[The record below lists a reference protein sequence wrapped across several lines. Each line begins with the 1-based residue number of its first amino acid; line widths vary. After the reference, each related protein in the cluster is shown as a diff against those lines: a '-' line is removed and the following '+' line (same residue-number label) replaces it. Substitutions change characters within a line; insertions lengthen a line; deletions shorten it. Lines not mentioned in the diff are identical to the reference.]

1 MAEFKGEGEVK
12 TIQDLYNWAKSR
24 GLENAPFGL
33 IYQNEDSWENEDTF
47 GNERWCLEYS
57 AEVEVR
63 QRKYYDGPSYKKV
76 GKTVDYV
83 CLR

>member
-1 MAEFKGEGEVK
+1 MARFNGDKEIK
-12 TIQDLYNWAKSR
+12 TIQELYDWAR
-24 GLENAPFGL
+24 ENGLENAPFGMV
-33 IYQNEDSWENEDTF
+33 YQDEYDWKDGDTF
-47 GNERWCLEYS
+47 ENERWCLGYS

-76 GKTVDYV
+76 EKTIDYV

>member
-1 MAEFKGEGEVK
+1 MPGFKSEKEVK
-12 TIQDLYNWAKSR
+12 TIQELYDWAKSK

-33 IYQNEDSWENEDTF
+33 IYQDEENWEDEDTF
-47 GNERWCLEYS
+47 ANERWCLNYS

-63 QRKYYDGPSYKKV
+63 QRTYFDRLHDKSN
-76 GKTVDYV
+76 KTIEYV

>member
-1 MAEFKGEGEVK
+1 MSGFKSEKEVK
-12 TIQDLYNWAKSR
+12 TIQELYDWAKSR

-33 IYQNEDSWENEDTF
+33 IYQNEESWEDEDTF
-47 GNERWCLEYS
+47 GNERWCLNYS

-63 QRKYYDGPSYKKV
+63 QRDYFDRLHDKSKK
-76 GKTVDYV
+76 TIEYV